1 MWIAAY
7 VTRCQKGAVFGCKD
21 GAVGITDNA
30 GRPAATSP
38 HELAAAAQ
46 QLFLEK
52 GFDETSVEDIAT
64 AVGVSR
70 RTFFRYFPTKADVLW
85 VESPSEL
92 ARLRDSLAADD
103 GTTPYAE
110 VLSSAIVTALEY
122 PANQREWAFQRAQL
136 VLTVPSVQTHASWRF
151 SEWKDAAAEFAASRA
166 KVAKSD
172 LFPVAVGHAVLAAM
186 LTAHEYWTAHPEA
199 ELSTALHSAFGMLL
213 PTLPQQERP

>member
-1 MWIAAY
+1 M
-7 VTRCQKGAVFGCKD
+7 
-21 GAVGITDNA
+21 GISDNG

-85 VESPSEL
+85 VESSSEL
-92 ARLRDSLAADD
+92 ARLRESLAADD

-110 VLSSAIVTALEY
+110 VLTRAIVTALEY
-122 PANQREWAFQRAQL
+122 PPDQHQWAHQRAQL
-136 VLTVPSVQTHASWRF
+136 VLTVPSVQTHASLRF
-151 SEWKDAAAEFAASRA
+151 AEWKDAAAEFAASRA
-166 KVAKSD
+166 GVDKSE
-172 LFPVAVGHAVLAAM
+172 LFPVAVGHAALAAM
-186 LTAHEYWTAHPEA
+186 LAAHEYWTAHPDA
-199 ELSTALHSAFGMLL
+199 ELSAALRSAFEMLL
-213 PTLPQQERP
+213 PELPVRQRP